1 MKPNGSWTSKRH
13 TNPSLK
19 CSKRLQCAQEITP
32 IFARRPAECKFKG
45 TKPAE
50 LPIERASKFQF
61 VLNLKTAKALA
72 VEVPAATLL
81 RADEVID

>member
-1 MKPNGSWTSKRH
+1 MLPKLAFRGYGIDVASIYRH
-13 TNPSLK
+13 AVFFADKSL
-19 CSKRLQCAQEITP
+19 
-32 IFARRPAECKFKG
+32 KG

-50 LPIERASKFQF
+50 LPSERASKFQF
-61 VLNLKTAKALA
+61 VLNLKTAKAL

>member
-1 MKPNGSWTSKRH
+1 MLPKLAFRGYGIDVASIYRH
-13 TNPSLK
+13 AVFFADKSL
-19 CSKRLQCAQEITP
+19 
-32 IFARRPAECKFKG
+32 KG

>member
-1 MKPNGSWTSKRH
+1 MLPKLAFRGYGIDVASIYRH
-13 TNPSLK
+13 AVLFADKSL
-19 CSKRLQCAQEITP
+19 
-32 IFARRPAECKFKG
+32 KG

-81 RADEVID
+81 RADQVID